1 MTDAPK
7 PLQTDGLLVDSVD
20 VPETLRRY
28 LIGTQY
34 ETMKQARGDSA
45 ARHICETYH
54 ISLGTVEKYGR
65 YSRAVDAV
73 AKVSPDLAQSILA
86 GSIRL
91 SQEAVIAMSKRTAH
105 DIEAGARRL
114 LSASV
119 NSPLRYLDAR
129 MCLTNAFAHIYI
141 PTPLSDNE
149 RSDTM
154 SEKCS

>member
-7 PLQTDGLLVDSVD
+7 PLQTDGLPVDSVD
-20 VPETLRRY
+20 ASEALRRY

-45 ARHICETYH
+45 AGYICETYH

-91 SQEAVIAMSKRTAH
+91 S
-105 DIEAGARRL
+105 
-114 LSASV
+114 
-119 NSPLRYLDAR
+119 
-129 MCLTNAFAHIYI
+129 
-141 PTPLSDNE
+141 
-149 RSDTM
+149 
-154 SEKCS
+154 

>member
-7 PLQTDGLLVDSVD
+7 PLQMDGIPADSID
-20 VPETLRRY
+20 APEALRRY

-34 ETMKQARGDSA
+34 ETMKQAKGLSA
-45 ARHICETYH
+45 AGYICETYH

-91 SQEAVIAMSKRTAH
+91 S
-105 DIEAGARRL
+105 
-114 LSASV
+114 
-119 NSPLRYLDAR
+119 
-129 MCLTNAFAHIYI
+129 
-141 PTPLSDNE
+141 
-149 RSDTM
+149 
-154 SEKCS
+154 